1 MCISFSCGSVPDSRP
16 QLIICRGIPAS
27 GKSTGAKSWVNENP
41 KKRVRINM
49 DDIRNMLGKYWVPE
63 REPLVSKILANSF
76 LDAINLG
83 YDIVLDNTNLNP
95 DAIKYYIEI
104 AKENKY
110 VVKYWDFFNTPLS
123 LCIERDSKRK
133 HPIGEKVI
141 RSFYNRNKD
150 KYSLNGN

>member
-1 MCISFSCGSVPDSRP
+1 MCISFSCGSVPDSRS

-27 GKSTGAKSWVNENP
+27 GKSTGAKQWVNENP

-76 LDAINLG
+76 LDAISLG
-83 YDIVLDNTNLNP
+83 YDIVLDNTNLNYN
-95 DAIKYYIEI
+95 AIKYYIEI

-110 VVKYWDFFNTPLS
+110 VVKYWDFFDTPLS
-123 LCIERDSKRK
+123 VCLERDSKRE
-133 HPIGEKVI
+133 HPIGERVI

-150 KYSLNGN
+150 KYPLNGN